1 MRTHYRFAATLA
13 GALLLMPAAPA
24 SARGPAP
31 VAGRTRVSIALS
43 LKPAYPLAGAAVP
56 VASAGQRATAFL
68 ESKGFDVTASSPWL
82 ITATGTAGQSLAA
95 FGAVLVTDHRGQIT
109 SRRPV
114 DVPRDLAGD
123 VSAVIGLE
131 AMPKWRPNAVRKGL
145 TAADLRSAYQI
156 RAPIHSAAGMTVAT
170 AQFSGWERTDLETY
184 AAATGQPMPK
194 LTERSIG
201 GADPGL
207 PDGTGGQIEV
217 ALDHEALLAA
227 APGADHVIFF
237 GHNSPVGAAQLYD
250 AVATAAENDGFDV
263 LSISWGF
270 CELEIPRGTLI
281 AINDAMARIVAAG
294 KTVFAAAGDDGAFDC
309 DNPRYAATPVVNFPA
324 SSPYVVGV
332 GGSQLTRTAAGAW
345 AEVGWNDTTPGR
357 AAAAGGGGF
366 SRVFARPDW
375 QPMTTA
381 DDVSGPAR
389 RMVPDIA
396 ALADPTSG
404 FGIFVR
410 SDGGWG
416 VGGGTSLASPVAAGH
431 FASALAAVGKLDGL
445 GRALH
450 PILYA
455 NPQAFRDIVAGD
467 NFVYA
472 AAAGYDRVAGLGAPL
487 WDQLLPLLTAG
498 PVVSVPAATRSR
510 RIPVTISLPAGR
522 IFSRYRV
529 CESNEDAHCA
539 TPDLVLDP
547 AGAPYS
553 LLLEPGRSRSTRI
566 VVVGFDDA
574 GREFPGAAY
583 TTYDAS
589 APTVSAAA
597 RMTSPT
603 STIARFSWGAVD
615 PATGTGVARYESLII
630 NAENGTV
637 IRSSSG
643 SLTSVTVAVT
653 PGSAYTLAVRASDR
667 IGNVSGWKRVGLVVP
682 LDQTQLSFGPG
693 WVTTRTP
700 AAYAGSWVS
709 SVSTGAKATVTVRGR
724 SADLLIAT
732 GPEGGLLD
740 VYVGASFSG
749 RIDTYSPVP
758 ARQRF
763 VRVARW
769 PGDVP
774 RLLTLRVVGAGN
786 RASRGSLVVI
796 DGLRI
801 NQT

>member
-1 MRTHYRFAATLA
+1 MRTHQRIAATLA
-13 GALLLMPAAPA
+13 GALLLLPADA
-24 SARGPAP
+24 STATGPAP
-31 VAGRTRVSIALS
+31 VADHTRVSIALS
-43 LKPAYPLAGAAVP
+43 LEPADRLARAAVP
-56 VASAGQRATAFL
+56 LASAGKRATTFL
-68 ESKGFDVTASSPWL
+68 ESQGSAVTARSAWL
-82 ITATGTAGQSLAA
+82 ITATGTAGQSRRA
-95 FGAVLVTDHRGQIT
+95 FGAVLVQNPGEQFTAL
-109 SRRPV
+109 RPV
-114 DVPRDLAGD
+114 DVPVGLVGA

-131 AMPKWRPNAVRKGL
+131 AMPKWRPNTVRKGL
-145 TAADLRSAYQI
+145 TAADLRSAYQV

-170 AQFSGWERTDLETY
+170 AQFSGWERTDLERY
-184 AAATGQPMPK
+184 AAASGQPMPK

-201 GADPGL
+201 GADPEL

-227 APGADHVIFF
+227 APGAGHVIFF

-250 AVATAAENDGFDV
+250 AVATAAENDEFDV

-281 AINDAMARIVAAG
+281 AINDAMGRIVAAG

-332 GGSQLTRTAAGAW
+332 GGSQLTRNAAGAW
-345 AEVGWNDTTPGR
+345 SEVGWNDTTPGT
-357 AAAAGGGGF
+357 AASAGGGGF

-375 QPMTTA
+375 QPTTTT
-381 DDVSGPAR
+381 DDPPGPAR

-396 ALADPTSG
+396 ALADPKSG

-410 SDGGWG
+410 SDGGWV
-416 VGGGTSLASPVAAGH
+416 VGGGTSLASPVTAGH

-455 NPQAFRDIVAGD
+455 NRQA
-467 NFVYA
+467 
-472 AAAGYDRVAGLGAPL
+472 
-487 WDQLLPLLTAG
+487 
-498 PVVSVPAATRSR
+498 RSR

-522 IFSRYRV
+522 TFSRYRV

-539 TPDLVLDP
+539 TPDLALDP
-547 AGAPYS
+547 AAGPYS
-553 LLLEPGRSRSTRI
+553 LLLDGGRSRNTRI

-574 GREFPGAAY
+574 GREFPGATY

-615 PATGTGVARYESLII
+615 PATGTGVARYESLITT
-630 NAENGTV
+630 AEKGTP
-637 IRSSSG
+637 IRSYSG
-643 SLTSVTVAVT
+643 PLTSMTAALT
-653 PGSAYTLAVRASDR
+653 PGTAYTLAVRASDR

-682 LDQTQLSFGPG
+682 FDQTQLSFGPG

-709 SVSTGAKATVTVRGR
+709 SVSAGAKATVTVRGR

-740 VYVGASFSG
+740 VYVGALFAG

-758 ARQRF
+758 ARQRL
-763 VRVARW
+763 VRAARW
-769 PGDVP
+769 PGDAP

-796 DGLRI
+796 DGLHI
-801 NQT
+801 NRT